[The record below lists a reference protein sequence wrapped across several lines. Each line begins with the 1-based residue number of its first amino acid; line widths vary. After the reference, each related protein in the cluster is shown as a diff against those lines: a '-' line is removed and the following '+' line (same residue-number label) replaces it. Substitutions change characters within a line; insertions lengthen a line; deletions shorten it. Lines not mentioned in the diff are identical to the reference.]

1 MKLRGIYSSFS
12 SKSSALKSLN
22 ITKLGQYSF
31 KIITDLLS
39 WKSLVK
45 NFSTLLQNFGDR
57 FSLAVAIIIWTSSPL
72 KKKKPKICEVT
83 E

>member
-31 KIITDLLS
+31 KIITLTELEKLGEEFQHSVTKLWRQVFIGRCHHNLDKLTTE
-39 WKSLVK
+39 KEE
-45 NFSTLLQNFGDR
+45 TQNM
-57 FSLAVAIIIWTSSPL
+57 
-72 KKKKPKICEVT
+72 
-83 E
+83 